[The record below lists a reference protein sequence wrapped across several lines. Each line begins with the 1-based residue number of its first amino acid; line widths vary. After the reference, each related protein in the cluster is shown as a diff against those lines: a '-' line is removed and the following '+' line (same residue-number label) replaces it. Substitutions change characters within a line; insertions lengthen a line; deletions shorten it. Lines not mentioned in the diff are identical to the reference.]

1 MRTVS
6 CLASLLLIMLP
17 FVSNA
22 ASTLLGVTFGNPQ
35 SNGGEC
41 VGKGVCRESLELD
54 TKSGVYFSA
63 PEAVTVTFVVN
74 ETNPGLLMMRFSKA
88 ELMSKQP
95 RQFVYFSAV
104 DGYSFDTQYSL
115 SKVMCASL
123 GLPVGSTI
131 QANKAYT
138 VQISEDLVTVYIPIS
153 RG

>member
-1 MRTVS
+1 MRIVN
-6 CLASLLLIMLP
+6 CLASVLLVMLP

-54 TKSGVYFSA
+54 VKSGLYVSA

-74 ETNPGLLMMRFSKA
+74 ETNPSMLMMRFSKS
-88 ELMSKQP
+88 ELLAKQP
-95 RQFVYFSAV
+95 RHFPYFSAV
-104 DGYSFDTQYSL
+104 DGYSFDAQYSL
-115 SKVMCASL
+115 SKSMCASL
-123 GLPVGSTI
+123 GLPITSTI
-131 QANKAYT
+131 QANKTYT
-138 VQISEDLVTVYIPIS
+138 VQISDDIITVYIPIS